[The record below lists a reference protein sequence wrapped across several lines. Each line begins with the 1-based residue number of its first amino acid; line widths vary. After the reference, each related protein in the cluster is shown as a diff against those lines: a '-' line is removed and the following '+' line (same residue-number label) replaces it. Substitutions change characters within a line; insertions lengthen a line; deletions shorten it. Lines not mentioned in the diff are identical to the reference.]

1 MGDSLMITCPEH
13 GTALIPSGPADD
25 PGALACPDATC
36 ATAVR
41 IAIPDGTPFS
51 PLTMLEQSA
60 VQQHEFVCSR
70 EAAGFSR
77 TEAMQL
83 LCCIVQATIM
93 KGSGSG

>member
-1 MGDSLMITCPEH
+1 
-13 GTALIPSGPADD
+13 
-25 PGALACPDATC
+25 
-36 ATAVR
+36 
-41 IAIPDGTPFS
+41 
-51 PLTMLEQSA
+51 MLEQSA